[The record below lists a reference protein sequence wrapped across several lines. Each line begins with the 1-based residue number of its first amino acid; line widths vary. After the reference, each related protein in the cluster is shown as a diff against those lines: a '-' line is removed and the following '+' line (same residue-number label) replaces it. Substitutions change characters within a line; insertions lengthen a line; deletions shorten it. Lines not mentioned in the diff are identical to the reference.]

1 METKIHQATER
12 HKKGYNCAQA
22 VACTYS
28 DRFGMSEVPMFRMI
42 EGFGAGMG
50 NMKGVC
56 GAVSGAIALAGLKQS
71 CGDLE
76 NPNTKAVTYKLSKQI
91 MEKFEERCGSVI
103 CETLKGVRTGK
114 PLCSC
119 PDCILEGARLVEEVL
134 LEEK

>member
-1 METKIHQATER
+1 MESRAHQAVER
-12 HKKGYNCAQA
+12 HQKGYNCAQA

-28 DRFGMSEVPMFRMI
+28 DLFGMDEATMFKVI

-56 GAVSGAIALAGLKQS
+56 GAVSGAVALAGLKRS
-71 CGDLE
+71 CGDLN
-76 NPNTKAVTYKLSKQI
+76 NPNTKAATYKLSKEL

-119 PDCILEGARLVEEVL
+119 PDCILGAARLVEEVL
-134 LEEK
+134 LND